1 MIPSVLAKQLQRGLS
16 DYIETTFPITNS
28 TFKDSIRKML
38 ERKDAVF
45 HEPYVSIKL
54 PFRVAE
60 NNFEFE
66 SIHSS
71 YKPYLHQYKAFERLS
86 YQNPKSTLI
95 ATGTGSGKTECFLY
109 PILEYCYKHRGEA
122 GIKALII
129 YPMNALA
136 TDQAS
141 RIAKL
146 IYESPELKNNVT
158 VGLYVGGKEEHPSRI
173 MDKDHIITD
182 RDTLLNHPP
191 DILLTNYKMLDYL
204 LVRPK
209 DAHLWD
215 ENKEET
221 LKYIAVDEFHTFD
234 GAQGTDLACL
244 LRRLKARL
252 ETPKNYLCCIGT
264 SATMGSKDNGA
275 EIRKYASEVFDEIF
289 DEESII
295 TEDRLTPDE
304 FFEDNEATCF
314 KFPTDEDAD
323 KLKEYAEQEELK
335 KYLSYATKCWLD
347 KPYSEDEI
355 MQDEARIDIS
365 EQLMHHQFFR
375 ILLENING
383 LFIQTKYI
391 KDSLFDK
398 YPDIKDIQN
407 ADILIDALIALVSH
421 ARIKGLRPF
430 LNVQVQVW
438 FKELRRLLAN
448 VSDTPEFEIGANLN
462 QNNAKYYLPVINC
475 RDCGATGWVSR
486 KNERDSIEIQDL
498 DTFYNI
504 FFNNKKD
511 DKIKMMF
518 PENEGTEPPVGMQK
532 YKICPECMKLEN
544 TESDTCS
551 SCGSKYITVFIP
563 ILQTSSK
570 DNPQYVCPY
579 CGSKRGLSVIGMRS
593 STEISATL
601 SQLFSSKFND
611 DKKTLAFS
619 DNVQDAAFS
628 AGFFNSKTWRF
639 SLRSAIQKFAKE
651 KGNHLSLEDFSNEF
665 IKYWRAELKSDEAFV
680 SQFIAPN
687 MTWMA
692 AYEQMIKEGNLAHN
706 EKSAKLIKFVENR
719 LKYEIMLEVGL
730 NRKIGRTLEKS
741 GCLAVEFDK
750 NTINSVANEVENRI
764 INEIGILRDKNVDFF
779 KLLVLNYLNVIRSN
793 GAYSDSVFDNF
804 VKEKGNTYRLST
816 NPKYGGIMWLP
827 ASQPG
832 RNTPK
837 FLCEI
842 ANPMNSSKNNFDEYT
857 DKKYINIV
865 SSTIGNLQVIWN
877 EHIAGISKIIFE
889 TLKKQQILVKM
900 EESPNGIDVYAL
912 DKNQIFITTDTSL
925 LNCVSCG
932 NKRTVPTNILNLYS
946 SSRCIEQN
954 CSGHYEQID
963 IENDYYNKLYHNGDI
978 ERIKAREHT
987 SLLQRDD
994 REDLEKVFKH
1004 NEADKKPWDTN
1015 VLACTPTLEMGIDIG
1030 NLSSVILCSV
1040 PPAQAQYLQ
1049 RVGRAGRKDGNAL
1062 NIIVANTKPHDLY
1075 FYADPMDMVAGEIEP
1090 PKIFL
1095 QASAVLERQLIAF
1108 CLDSWIKS
1116 KNITENDIPQTIN
1129 TCITN
1134 IEKKDS
1140 NIFPYNFLDY
1150 IQNNL
1155 TDLTQHFISLFPQM
1169 EDTTK
1174 NELIAFA
1181 KGEDSNQSIQVYM
1194 YRAFNNVREQK
1205 EGLRKNAKEL
1215 KKKIDELKSKP
1226 KDSSYDAEI
1235 EELDKER
1242 AGFINVARHLVSKN
1256 TFNFL
1261 SDEGLL
1267 PNYAFPEAGIT
1278 LKSILYREKDNENN
1292 NLKGRKKYDIISDEY
1307 SRSASSA
1314 ISEFAPNNEFYVKG
1328 HSLKIGQVDLTTA
1341 QIERWRLCPN
1351 CSHAELAGNDSVT
1364 TSCPIC
1370 GSVGWADS
1378 GQVRSMLKLQTV
1390 YSSMPYEKA
1399 RIDDSS
1405 DSRTVQFYCRQTL
1418 VDVDEDKDIVQAY
1431 QMDNDK
1437 FPFGYEFIK
1446 KATIREINFGEKDDI
1461 GEDLIIAGNE
1471 AKRKGFKIC
1480 KSCGKIQTNK
1490 NKSEHARYCKNKNVD
1505 LNNKDAYE
1513 ECLFLYREFNTE
1525 ALRLLIPATSVIDSS
1540 KVRQESFIAAFMLGM
1555 KKYFGNVDHLKACV
1569 SDVPIENSPLKKQYL
1584 VIYDSVPGGT
1594 GYLKQLMQK
1603 ENALIEVLEKALAVA
1618 QNCNC
1623 EDGCYHC
1630 LFAYRQSRN
1639 NGEISKKVANDIL
1652 TNIIKGKKNKKTV
1665 TKISS
1670 IPVNSLL
1677 ESELEEKFIEVFK
1690 QLSTPEKPIEIQSVI
1705 VNKKEGYQ
1713 LKIADKIWEIEPQ
1726 VLLDKER
1733 GICIK
1738 TKPDFILWPVGKEN
1752 NTKPV
1757 AIYMDG
1763 YTYHNNIVDDDTL
1776 KRMAIL
1782 KSKKFVV
1789 WSLCWND
1796 ILKKFKLVEIKSTDL
1811 LNNTQM
1817 PSCSVYNKMIASMQT
1832 TLSTVK
1838 DDTQIELLLDYL
1850 INENAET
1857 VLQAYAQAYSFK
1869 LLSMTQKT
1877 EEEKSLWLNNIQDIL
1892 EAGICK
1898 KTDYTVDNIECCSIW
1913 SPNQDSYIKIC
1924 ASTTSEEIKKKM
1936 NAAISVIIIF
1946 DDTTGQEN
1954 SYQDDWTGF
1963 WHFCNVMQFA
1973 KDFVFVSQKGLNNEI
1988 YDFPEIIENIVK
2000 ADNMDNKEQWNEIL
2014 EQTIPE
2020 LKGFIQELISKKAF
2034 PPSVVGYET
2043 NNGAMCEYAWKQEKV
2058 ALLTSDQMEYK
2069 ADFEN
2074 EGWKVYSISTIGTA
2088 PIFQK
2093 E

>member
-16 DYIETTFPITNS
+16 DYIETTFPITNPF
-28 TFKDSIRKML
+28 FKDSIRKML

-45 HEPYVSIKL
+45 HEPYISIKL

-66 SIHSS
+66 AIHSS
-71 YKPYLHQYKAFERLS
+71 YKPYLHQYKAFKRLAS
-86 YQNPKSTLI
+86 QNPKSTLI

-136 TDQAS
+136 TDQAG

-146 IYESPELKNNVT
+146 IYESPKLKNNVT
-158 VGLYVGGKEEHPSRI
+158 VGLYVGGQEEHPSRI
-173 MDKDHIITD
+173 MDKEHIITD
-182 RDTLLNHPP
+182 KATLLNHPP

-215 ENKEET
+215 ENKKET
-221 LKYIAVDEFHTFD
+221 LKFIAVDEFHTFD

-252 ETPKNYLCCIGT
+252 GTPKNHLCCIGT
-264 SATMGSKDNGA
+264 SATMGSKDSGQ
-275 EIRKYASEVFDEIF
+275 EIRNYAEEVFDEDF
-289 DEESII
+289 DGESII
-295 TEDRLTPDE
+295 TEDRLSPFE
-304 FFEDNEATCF
+304 FFEDIETTGF
-314 KFPTDEDAD
+314 KFPSDEDAI
-323 KLKEYAEQEELK
+323 KLQEYAQHEELK

-347 KPYSEDEI
+347 KPYSEDEV
-355 MQDEARIDIS
+355 MQDYARIDVA

-375 ILLENING
+375 ILIENING
-383 LFIQTKYI
+383 LYVQTKYI
-391 KDSLFDK
+391 KDSLYDK
-398 YPDIKDIQN
+398 YPDIKDIEN
-407 ADILIDALIALVSH
+407 IDILVDALIALVSH

-448 VSDTPEFEIGANLN
+448 VSETPEFEIGANLN
-462 QNNAKYYLPVINC
+462 QNNAKFYLPVINC

-486 KNERDSIEIQDL
+486 KNERDSVEIKDF

-518 PENEGTEPPVGMQK
+518 PESVGKEPPIGMKK
-532 YKICPECMKLEN
+532 YKICPECMKLES
-544 TESDTCS
+544 TEADTCT
-551 SCGSKYITVFIP
+551 SCGRKYITVFVP
-563 ILQTSSK
+563 ILQTSSTE
-570 DNPQYVCPY
+570 NPQYICPY

-593 STEISATL
+593 TTETSAIL

-639 SLRSAIQKFAKE
+639 SLRTAIQRFAQK
-651 KGNHLSLEDFSNEF
+651 KGNHLSLEKFSDEF
-665 IKYWRAELKSDEAFV
+665 IKYYRDILSDEEFV

-692 AYEQMIKEGNLAHN
+692 AYEQMIKENNLAHN
-706 EKSAKLIKFVENR
+706 EKTTKLIKFIENR
-719 LKYEIMLEVGL
+719 LRYEIMLEIGL

-741 GCLAVEFDK
+741 GCLTVEFDK
-750 NTINSVANEVENRI
+750 KTIDSIASEVENRV
-764 INEIGILRDKNVDFF
+764 INEVGVLRDKNADFF

-793 GAYSDSVFDNF
+793 GAYNDSVFDNF
-804 VKEKGNTYRLST
+804 VKEKGNPYRLST
-816 NPKYGGIMWLP
+816 NSKYGGIMWLP

-842 ANPMNSSKNNFDEYT
+842 INPISTKNNFDKYT
-857 DKKYINIV
+857 DKQYLNII

-877 EHIAGISKIIFE
+877 EHIANISKIIFD
-889 TLKKQQILVKM
+889 TLKKQQILVKF
-900 EESPNGIDVYAL
+900 EDSPNGIDVYAL
-912 DKNQIFITTDTSL
+912 DKNQIYITTDTSL
-925 LNCVSCG
+925 LNCINCG

-946 SSRCIEQN
+946 NSNCIEQN
-954 CSGHYEQID
+954 CSGNYEQID
-963 IENDYYNKLYHNGDI
+963 IENDYYNKLYNNGDI

-987 SLLQRDD
+987 GLLQRED

-1004 NEADKKPWDTN
+1004 KEKDKKPWDTN
-1015 VLACTPTLEMGIDIG
+1015 VLSCTPTLEMGIDIG

-1075 FYADPMDMVAGEIEP
+1075 FYADPIDMLTGQIEP

-1140 NIFPYNFLDY
+1140 KIFPYNFFDY
-1150 IQNNL
+1150 IQTNL
-1155 TDLTQHFISLFPQM
+1155 TDLTQNFISLFPKM
-1169 EDTTK
+1169 EEATK
-1174 NELIAFA
+1174 SELIAFA
-1181 KGEDSNQSIQVYM
+1181 KGSDSNQSIQVCM
-1194 YRAFNNVREQK
+1194 YRAFNKVREQK
-1205 EGLRKNAKEL
+1205 ESLRKNAKEL

-1226 KDSSYDAEI
+1226 KDSSYDAEMD
-1235 EELDKER
+1235 ELEKER
-1242 AGFINVARHLVSKN
+1242 KGFAYIARQLGCKN

-1278 LKSILYREKDNENN
+1278 LKSILYREKDNENDT
-1292 NLKGRKKYDIISDEY
+1292 LKGRKKYDIITDEY

-1328 HSLKIGQVDLTTA
+1328 HSLKIDQIDLTTVKP
-1341 QIERWRLCPN
+1341 IRWRLCPN
-1351 CSHAELAGNDSVT
+1351 CSHAEPAGNNSAI
-1364 TSCPIC
+1364 TSCPVC

-1378 GQVRSMLKLQTV
+1378 GQVRSMLKFQTV
-1390 YSSMPYEKA
+1390 YSSMSYEKS

-1405 DSRTVQFYCRQTL
+1405 ESRTVQFYCKQTL
-1418 VDVDEDKDIVQAY
+1418 VDVDEDKDITQAY

-1437 FPFGYEFIK
+1437 FTFGYEFIK

-1461 GEDLIIAGNE
+1461 GEDLVIAGNE

-1480 KSCGKIQTNK
+1480 KSCGKIQTK
-1490 NKSEHARYCKNKNVD
+1490 KTEHARYCKNKNID
-1505 LNNKDAYE
+1505 LNNKEAYE
-1513 ECLFLYREFNTE
+1513 DCLFLYREFNTE
-1525 ALRLLIPATSVIDSS
+1525 ALRLLIPATTVIESS
-1540 KVRQESFIAAFMLGM
+1540 MVRQESFIAAFMLGM

-1569 SDVPIENSPLKKQYL
+1569 SDVPIENSPMKKQYL

-1603 ENALIEVLEKALAVA
+1603 ENALIEVLEKALRVVKD
-1618 QNCNC
+1618 CNC
-1623 EDGCYHC
+1623 DDGCYHC
-1630 LFAYRQSRN
+1630 LFAYRQSKN
-1639 NGEISKKVANDIL
+1639 NGEISKKVAVELL
-1652 TNIIKGKKNKKTV
+1652 TNILKGKNNIKEIA
-1665 TKISS
+1665 KISN
-1670 IPVNSLL
+1670 IAVNSLI
-1677 ESELEEKFIEVFK
+1677 ETELEAKFIEVFK
-1690 QLSTPEKPIEIQSVI
+1690 RLSTPERPIEIQSAMVK
-1705 VNKKEGYQ
+1705 NKDGYRLQ
-1713 LKIADKIWEIEPQ
+1713 IADKIWEIEPQ
-1726 VLLDKER
+1726 VILDKEN
-1733 GICIK
+1733 GVSVK
-1738 TKPDFILWPVGKEN
+1738 TKPDFILWPVGQKV
-1752 NTKPV
+1752 KPV
-1757 AIYMDG
+1757 AVYMDG
-1763 YTYHNNIVDDDTL
+1763 YTYHNDIVDDDTR
-1776 KRMAIL
+1776 KRMAVL
-1782 KSKKFVV
+1782 KSGNFVV

-1796 ILKKFKLVEIKSTDL
+1796 ILKKFKPVEIKSTDL
-1811 LNNTQM
+1811 LNNNQM
-1817 PSCSVYNKMIASMQT
+1817 PSCAIFNKIIASLQV
-1832 TLSTVK
+1832 TLSVVK
-1838 DDTQIELLLDYL
+1838 DETQIELLLAYL
-1850 INENAET
+1850 ANDKAET
-1857 VLQAYAQAYSFK
+1857 ILQAYAQAYSFK
-1869 LLSMTQKT
+1869 LLSIMQKT
-1877 EEEKSLWLNNIQDIL
+1877 ENEKLLWINEVKDIL

-1898 KTDYTVDNIECCSIW
+1898 ANYTIKNTKCCSIW
-1913 SPNQDSYIKIC
+1913 SPNQDSYIKIS
-1924 ASTTSEEIKKKM
+1924 AATTSEEMEKKL
-1936 NAAISVIIIF
+1936 NATISVFAIF
-1946 DDTTGQEN
+1946 DDTIGQGN
-1954 SYQDDWTGF
+1954 SYQSDWTGF

-1973 KDFVFVSQKGLNNEI
+1973 KDFIFVSRKGLNNEI
-1988 YDFPEIIENIVK
+1988 YNFSEIVENFVQK
-2000 ADNMDNKEQWNEIL
+2000 YGTNNKDQWSEIL
-2014 EQTIPE
+2014 ELTIDE
-2020 LKGFIQELISKKAF
+2020 LKDFINNLISKCAK
-2034 PPSVVGYET
+2034 PPTSVGFEIDS
-2043 NNGAMCEYAWKQEKV
+2043 GAMCEYAWEDDKV
-2058 ALLTSDQMEYK
+2058 VLLTTDQMKYK
-2069 ADFEN
+2069 DDFEKD
-2074 EGWKVYSISTIGTA
+2074 GWKVYSISTIGDA